1 MNLFKKNRRYTGW
14 NGNSKGKLKGTE
26 RLKDWVVFLNGG
38 KIKNLGT
45 WNVRLQREHAKPS
58 IHGTGRA
65 IDLRYANREDGLALM
80 DFLVRHAEAFGLEYI
95 GDYLGGRYGRGWRCD
110 RNGWQVYKKPTIG
123 KGGSW
128 IHVELSPS
136 VASDAGYVDAVFAC
150 LLKPV
155 KTS

>member
-26 RLKDWVVFLNGG
+26 RFKDWVVFLNGG
-38 KIKNLGT
+38 KVKSLGT
-45 WNVRLQREHAKPS
+45 WNVRLQRSNAKPS

-95 GDYLGGRYGRGWRCD
+95 GDYLGGPFGRGWRCD
-110 RNGWQVYKKPTIG
+110 RNKWEQYKKPTIG
-123 KGGSW
+123 RGGSW
-128 IHVELSPS
+128 IHIELSPT
-136 VASDAGYVDAVFAC
+136 VANDAGYVDAVFTC
-150 LLKPV
+150 LLQPV
-155 KTS
+155 K